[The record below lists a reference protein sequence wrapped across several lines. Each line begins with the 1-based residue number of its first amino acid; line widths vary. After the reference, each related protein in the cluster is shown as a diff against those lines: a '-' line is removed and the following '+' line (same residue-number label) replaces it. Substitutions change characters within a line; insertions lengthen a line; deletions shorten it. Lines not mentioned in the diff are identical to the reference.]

1 MGLISRV
8 SSRTYRSS
16 MRTQLCQFSAMKI
29 YPGHGKDFIRYDGKR
44 IVLIN
49 GKSERLFRKKKNPRK
64 VTWTVLYRRKH
75 KKGTMTELDL
85 GRGTR
90 GPSRSTEVSVVN
102 LGLRS
107 KLKRTKNLKSGKL
120 KGKPLSPLKKPK
132 RRTPPT
138 KRKPPPRPASLPLP
152 NRPSKR
158 TSNNKSNVSVARGKK
173 KFLFSVSF

>member
-1 MGLISRV
+1 MGSL
-8 SSRTYRSS
+8 T
-16 MRTQLCQFSAMKI
+16 
-29 YPGHGKDFIRYDGKR
+29 
-44 IVLIN
+44 
-49 GKSERLFRKKKNPRK
+49 
-64 VTWTVLYRRKH
+64 
-75 KKGTMTELDL
+75 L

-107 KLKRTKNLKSGKL
+107 KLKRTKNPNSGKL

-138 KRKPPPRPASLPLP
+138 KRKPPPRPASRPLP

-173 KFLFSVSF
+173 ISFFCFFSFDLVLRQ

>member
-8 SSRTYRSS
+8 SSRTYRSK

-75 KKGTMTELDL
+75 KKGTMTELDA
-85 GRGTR
+85 RKR
-90 GPSRSTEVSVVN
+90 A
-102 LGLRS
+102 
-107 KLKRTKNLKSGKL
+107 KRTVNRGIGGQSWAEIQAKKNQ
-120 KGKPLSPLKKPK
+120 KPEI
-132 RRTPPT
+132 
-138 KRKPPPRPASLPLP
+138 RKAQREAAIAAQ
-152 NRPSKR
+152 K
-158 TSNNKSNVSVARGKK
+158 AKK
-173 KFLFSVSF
+173 KEAADRKKAAAKSAKGAAPKQTFQKNVKQQKQRVGGKR

>member
-16 MRTQLCQFSAMKI
+16 MRTQLCQFSAMKV

-75 KKGTMTELDL
+75 KKGTMTELDA
-85 GRGTR
+85 RKR
-90 GPSRSTEVSVVN
+90 N
-102 LGLRS
+102 
-107 KLKRTKNLKSGKL
+107 KRTVKVNRGIGGQSWAEIQAKKNQ
-120 KGKPLSPLKKPK
+120 KPEI
-132 RRTPPT
+132 
-138 KRKPPPRPASLPLP
+138 RKAQREAAIAAQ
-152 NRPSKR
+152 K
-158 TSNNKSNVSVARGKK
+158 AKK
-173 KFLFSVSF
+173 KDAADKKAASKQQSKPSGFKMQVTKNVKQQK

>member
-1 MGLISRV
+1 MG
-8 SSRTYRSS
+8 
-16 MRTQLCQFSAMKI
+16 
-29 YPGHGKDFIRYDGKR
+29 
-44 IVLIN
+44 
-49 GKSERLFRKKKNPRK
+49 
-64 VTWTVLYRRKH
+64 
-75 KKGTMTELDL
+75 
-85 GRGTR
+85 
-90 GPSRSTEVSVVN
+90 VN

-107 KLKRTKNLKSGKL
+107 KLKRTKNLNSGKL

-173 KFLFSVSF
+173 KFLFSVSFRSTWFCDNNNFVQNMFQF

>member
-8 SSRTYRSS
+8 SSRTYRSK

-75 KKGTMTELDL
+75 KKGTMTELDAKK
-85 GRGTR
+85 RA
-90 GPSRSTEVSVVN
+90 
-102 LGLRS
+102 
-107 KLKRTKNLKSGKL
+107 KRTVKVNRGIGGQSWAEIQAKKNQ
-120 KGKPLSPLKKPK
+120 KPEI
-132 RRTPPT
+132 
-138 KRKPPPRPASLPLP
+138 RKAQREAAIAAQ
-152 NRPSKR
+152 K
-158 TSNNKSNVSVARGKK
+158 AKK
-173 KFLFSVSF
+173 KEAADKKKLAAKSAKGAAPKQSFQKNVKSQKARVGGKR